1 MDKLY
6 WNAYHFFRQE
16 VKREIRIAEQE
27 YVRSELKNSKGNT
40 NSIWKII
47 NRCVRKKNVQ
57 NATTSEDA
65 MTQANKYNDFYTSV
79 GKTIAEKAQTLTER
93 LGFTAFDKNSVIN
106 EDMSESSNHREFCF
120 RPVT

>member
-27 YVRSELKNSKGNT
+27 YVRSELKNRKGNT

-65 MTQANKYNDFYTSV
+65 
-79 GKTIAEKAQTLTER
+79 I
-93 LGFTAFDKNSVIN
+93 
-106 EDMSESSNHREFCF
+106 SEQVQWFLHLSG
-120 RPVT
+120 